1 MPLKT
6 TNMARRAEK
15 EKTKDG
21 LKLKIVNPN
30 AAGIDIA
37 YGEMQV
43 CVPED
48 RDGDN
53 NRCFGSFTCD
63 YEEISSWL
71 KACGITTVA
80 MESTGSYW
88 VGLYFFLEDQGFD
101 VLLANAKDVKNV
113 SGKKTDEADAEW
125 IMLMHSYG
133 LLTPS
138 FHPDAMARNIR
149 ELARHRDNML
159 RSASKE
165 VQHMQKSLVM
175 MNIKVDTVISD
186 ILGKSGKAII
196 EAIIEGNH
204 DPKSLASLA
213 DRRCKAS
220 KETIEKSLEGTW
232 NPVHVFELKQSYDLY
247 KYIHSQI
254 ADCES
259 EIDRL
264 LSEYTQGSNTDMQ
277 NFTPT
282 KKRVAKKNAI
292 SFDAERHAFSLWG
305 INAME
310 IPGMSLGALTVLM
323 GELGSTFTEKF
334 TSAKSFSKWCNL
346 VPNNKIS
353 GGKLL
358 SSKVPKKKNRVG
370 QAFRQCANSVK
381 SVKTG
386 LGIYF
391 RRQKSKG
398 GHLQAIVATANK
410 IARIFYTM
418 VVNKCSF
425 DESKVG
431 LDEKELLE
439 RKIFLAQ
446 RTLDSLNLR
455 LSVAKE

>member
-1 MPLKT
+1 
-6 TNMARRAEK
+6 MARKAEK

-48 RDGDN
+48 RDGEN

-63 YEEISSWL
+63 YEEIASWL

-88 VGLYFFLEDQGFD
+88 VGLYFFLEEKGFG
-101 VLLANAKDVKNV
+101 VLLANAKDV

-133 LLTPS
+133 LLKPS
-138 FHPDAMARNIR
+138 FHPDAAARSIR

-165 VQHMQKSLVM
+165 
-175 MNIKVDTVISD
+175 
-186 ILGKSGKAII
+186 
-196 EAIIEGNH
+196 
-204 DPKSLASLA
+204 
-213 DRRCKAS
+213 
-220 KETIEKSLEGTW
+220 TIEKSLEGTW
-232 NPVHVFELKQSYDLY
+232 DVVHLFELKQSYDLY
-247 KYIHSQI
+247 KYIHTQI
-254 ADCES
+254 ADCEA
-259 EIDRL
+259 EMDRL
-264 LSEYTQGSNTDMQ
+264 LDEYTDGCGTDMQ
-277 NFTPT
+277 GYTAT

-292 SFDAERHAFSLWG
+292 SFDAEKHAFSMWG
-305 INAME
+305 VNAME
-310 IPGMSLGALTVLM
+310 ILGMSLGALTVLM
-323 GELGSTFTEKF
+323 GELGSGFTEKF
-334 TSAKSFSKWCNL
+334 TSAKSFCKWCNL
-346 VPNNKIS
+346 VPNNKVS
-353 GGKLL
+353 GGELL
-358 SSKVPKKKNRVG
+358 SSKVPKQKNGVG
-370 QAFRQCANSVK
+370 QMFRLCANSVK

-418 VVNKCSF
+418 VVSKKHY

-431 LDEKELLE
+431 LDEKQLLE
-439 RKIFLAQ
+439 RKIILAQ
-446 RTLDSLNLR
+446 IILDRLNR
-455 LSVAKE
+455 KLSVT

>member
-6 TNMARRAEK
+6 LDMARKAEK
-15 EKTKDG
+15 EKTRDG

-48 RDGDN
+48 RDSDN
-53 NRCFGSFTCD
+53 NRCFGSFTCN
-63 YEEISSWL
+63 YEEIASWL
-71 KACGITTVA
+71 KACNITTVA

-88 VGLYFFLEDQGFD
+88 VGIYFFLEERGFD
-101 VLLANAKDVKNV
+101 VLLANARDVKNV

-133 LLTPS
+133 LLKPS
-138 FHPDAMARNIR
+138 FHPDSSARSIR

-186 ILGKSGKAII
+186 ILGKSGRAII
-196 EAIIEGNH
+196 EAILAGNH
-204 DPKSLASLA
+204 DPKSLAQLA
-213 DRRCKAS
+213 DPRCKAS
-220 KETIEKSLEGTW
+220 KETIVKSLEGTW
-232 NPVHVFELKQSYDLY
+232 DIVHIFELKQSYDLY
-247 KYIHSQI
+247 KYIHTQI
-254 ADCES
+254 KECEA
-259 EIDRL
+259 EMDRL
-264 LSEYTQGSNTDMQ
+264 LCSYTNDSGTDMSEYT
-277 NFTPT
+277 PT
-282 KKRVAKKNAI
+282 NKRVAKKNAI
-292 SFDAERHAFSLWG
+292 SFDAERHAFSMWG
-305 INAME
+305 VNTMA
-310 IPGMSLGALTVLM
+310 IPGMSLGTLTVLM
-323 GELGSTFTEKF
+323 GELGGCFVEKF
-334 TSAKSFSKWCNL
+334 TSAKGFCKWCNL

-358 SSKVPKKKNRVG
+358 SSKVPKHKNRVG
-370 QAFRQCANSVK
+370 LAFRRCANSVK
-381 SVKTG
+381 STRTG

-418 VVNKCSF
+418 VATKIQF
-425 DESKVG
+425 DENKTG
-431 LDEKELLE
+431 LDEKTLIQ
-439 RKIFLAQ
+439 RKIAIAQ
-446 RTLDSLNLR
+446 RTLDRLNLKM
-455 LSVAKE
+455 SATGQ

>member
-1 MPLKT
+1 
-6 TNMARRAEK
+6 MARKAEK

-48 RDGDN
+48 RDGEN

-63 YEEISSWL
+63 YEEIASWL

-88 VGLYFFLEDQGFD
+88 VGLYFFLEEKGFD

-133 LLTPS
+133 LLKPS
-138 FHPDAMARNIR
+138 FHPDAAARSIR

-165 VQHMQKSLVM
+165 VQHMQKSLVL

-196 EAIIEGNH
+196 EAILNGNH
-204 DPKSLASLA
+204 DPKSLVQLV
-213 DRRCKAS
+213 DPRCKAS

-232 NPVHVFELKQSYDLY
+232 DAVHLFELKQSYDLY
-247 KYIHSQI
+247 KYIHTQI
-254 ADCES
+254 ADCEA
-259 EIDRL
+259 EMDRL
-264 LSEYTQGSNTDMQ
+264 LGEYTDGCGTDMQ
-277 NFTPT
+277 GYTAT

-292 SFDAERHAFSLWG
+292 SFDAEKHAFSMWG
-305 INAME
+305 VNAME
-310 IPGMSLGALTVLM
+310 IPGMSLGALAVLM
-323 GELGSTFTEKF
+323 GELGSGFTEKF
-334 TSAKSFSKWCNL
+334 TSAKSFCKWCNL

-358 SSKVPKKKNRVG
+358 SSKVPKQKNRVG
-370 QAFRQCANSVK
+370 QVFRLCANAVK

-410 IARIFYTM
+410 IAKIFYTM
-418 VVNKCSF
+418 VVTKNHY

-431 LDEKELLE
+431 LDEKQLLE
-439 RKIFLAQ
+439 RKIIMAQ
-446 RTLDSLNLR
+446 RTLDRLNLK
-455 LSVAKE
+455 LSVAQG